1 MFPISGSCFLCF
13 HILMMASGLINK
25 TYMNYR
31 QIHFSVSGFLFWF
44 MENIIFLLIKSFG
57 LGVEKP
63 ALYASLL
70 LVLRSSEASPLIH
83 HSPSF
88 LVCEMKAEQ
97 FPGSHGIQHR
107 WHCDQS
113 VAKVLTIVNVP
124 LFTNAGFIHGVSNG
138 KISFFLKAEYYSMVV
153 CVYFIFSLSV
163 ICWWTFGYFHVSA
176 FVNNAVMNVGVQI
189 TRCDPDFNSSEYL
202 PRSGIGGLY
211 GSSPFSFWKNI
222 YAAFHNGC
230 INLHSHQQCKTVP
243 FLHALSSIYCL

>member
-1 MFPISGSCFLCF
+1 
-13 HILMMASGLINK
+13 
-25 TYMNYR
+25 
-31 QIHFSVSGFLFWF
+31 

-63 ALYASLL
+63 ARYASLL

-211 GSSPFSFWKNI
+211 GSSPFKFLWNI
-222 YAAFHNGC
+222 HFIFQSSGTVS
-230 INLHSHQQCKTVP
+230 HSHPQCISVQ
-243 FLHALSSIYCL
+243 FLHILLNLVSFSFLLPMLYNTFFFFF